1 MTIEPRVRPLGG
13 LPAIG
18 LADTAWIVLGVTLL
32 AGFLSGERG
41 VMFEPGPGDLG
52 GLPPLE
58 KAPLFVRVL
67 PDGTLHLG
75 GQPSSLEDLVSRARS
90 ESGSGREAVIVL
102 HVAYDAPYEQVV
114 ALLDELRLPQ
124 RWTGARPPIV
134 SLPTHRQIAEYARA
148 YGSDPFGATQGP
160 P

>member
-18 LADTAWIVLGVTLL
+18 LVDTAWIVFGITLL
-32 AGFLSGERG
+32 AGFLSPERG
-41 VMFEPGPGDLG
+41 VMLEPGPGDLG

-67 PDGTLHLG
+67 PDGTLHVG
-75 GQPSSLEDLVSRARS
+75 GQPSSLEEVVSRVRS
-90 ESGSGREAVIVL
+90 ESGPGREAVIVL
-102 HVAYDAPYEQVV
+102 EVAGDAIVEQVV
-114 ALLDELRLPQ
+114 TLLDGLRAPE
-124 RWTGARPPIV
+124 RWAGIRPPLV

-148 YGSDPFGATQGP
+148 YGSDPFGAGPGP

>member
-1 MTIEPRVRPLGG
+1 MSIEPRVRPLGG

-32 AGFLSGERG
+32 AGFLCGERG

-67 PDGTLHLG
+67 PDGTLQLG
-75 GQPSSLEDLVSRARS
+75 GRPSCLDDLVARARS
-90 ESGSGREAVIVL
+90 ESGPGREAVIVL
-102 HVAYDAPYEQVV
+102 QVADDAAYEQVV
-114 ALLDELRLPQ
+114 ALLDALRLPE

-134 SLPTHRQIAEYARA
+134 SLPTHQQIAEYARA
-148 YGSDPFGATQGP
+148 YGSDPFEAAAGP